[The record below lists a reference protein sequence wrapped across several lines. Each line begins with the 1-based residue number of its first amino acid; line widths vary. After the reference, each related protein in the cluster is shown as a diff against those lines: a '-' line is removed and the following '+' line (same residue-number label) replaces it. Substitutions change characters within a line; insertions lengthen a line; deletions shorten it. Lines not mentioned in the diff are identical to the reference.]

1 MECDALFTCTTFII
15 FHFNSRTHVECDL
28 LPFVSFCDIIN
39 FNSRT
44 HVECD
49 NSRCCCTAVL
59 VEFQLTH
66 SRGVRL
72 CINSGI
78 VTVHNFNSR
87 THVECDFEAELAL
100 ALDEDFNSRTHVE
113 CDFYPHLVFRYVVI
127 STHALTWSATLES
140 T

>member
-1 MECDALFTCTTFII
+1 MECDFDKQYI
-15 FHFNSRTHVECDL
+15 FWIEHY
-28 LPFVSFCDIIN
+28 
-39 FNSRT
+39 
-44 HVECD
+44 
-49 NSRCCCTAVL
+49 
-59 VEFQLTH
+59 
-66 SRGVRL
+66 
-72 CINSGI
+72 
-78 VTVHNFNSR
+78 FNSR